1 MKFRLFSISLCL
13 AVAVSTTSTV
23 RAGSPDRIRRSGK
36 NGRSIDRRRK
46 RCQGQDETA
55 PAVDDLAFLRAIS
68 LDLTGRIPTES
79 ELTKYLSW
87 PVAERR
93 TRAID
98 DYMGREQ
105 FADRWAIFFGDLLR
119 VRYNTDGGAAFQA
132 FVHEAVRVNMP
143 YDVMTRR
150 LLGAA
155 GRATTRPETGFIL
168 GDDADPYAMT
178 GVVSQVFMGVR
189 ISCAQCHDHPFDTW
203 TARRILQP
211 CGVFRGRPSAVE
223 HRIKMQILGVFLN
236 ERTETTIMWPPED
249 KAKGKRVA
257 MQGVVPV
264 QTRCC
269 RRSRTSIWPDSRN
282 CAIVSP
288 PRPKQGLPR
297 SAPA

>member
-23 RAGSPDRIRRSGK
+23 RAGSPGPDPGALAKTVDQLIVGE
-36 NGRSIDRRRK
+36 NGAK
-46 RCQGQDETA
+46 AKTKTA
-55 PAVDDLAFLRAIS
+55 PAVDDLAFLRRIS

-98 DYMGREQ
+98 EYMGREQ

-155 GRATTRPETGFIL
+155 GRASTRPETGFIL

-189 ISCAQCHDHPFDTW
+189 ISCAQCHDHPSTPGRAKNSTTLPRFS
-203 TARRILQP
+203 
-211 CGVFRGRPSAVE
+211 GRPSAS
-223 HRIKMQILGVFLN
+223 N
-236 ERTETTIMWPPED
+236 S
-249 KAKGKRVA
+249 AS
-257 MQGVVPV
+257 
-264 QTRCC
+264 RC
-269 RRSRTSIWPDSRN
+269 RSWA
-282 CAIVSP
+282 CF
-288 PRPKQGLPR
+288 
-297 SAPA
+297 